1 MSVQENATNS
11 KGKYETNTNVNE
23 QKSDTN
29 SKISH
34 EYGRMMITKS
44 SVKKIQKIQE
54 KRLKKENS
62 DLLLSSKDNEPN
74 VNLQQEVLSSQP
86 ILKVS

>member
-11 KGKYETNTNVNE
+11 KGKYETNTNANE

-34 EYGRMMITKS
+34 EYGKMMITKS
-44 SVKKIQKIQE
+44 SVKKI
-54 KRLKKENS
+54 
-62 DLLLSSKDNEPN
+62 
-74 VNLQQEVLSSQP
+74 
-86 ILKVS
+86 